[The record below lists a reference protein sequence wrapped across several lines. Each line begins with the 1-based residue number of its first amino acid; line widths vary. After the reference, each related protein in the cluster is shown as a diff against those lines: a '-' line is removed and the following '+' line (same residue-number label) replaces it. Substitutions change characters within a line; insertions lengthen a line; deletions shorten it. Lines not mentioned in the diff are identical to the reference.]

1 MIFKYIKRIL
11 PSILLLCCLSL
22 TTIYVDGSQ
31 TDIDNANNQIDNIQD
46 QLEDAEN
53 ELDKYNE
60 QEENLQGDLKDLNNN
75 LQSLA
80 NNMNELEGQIS
91 SKQEDIKSLNAELET
106 AKKQSEKQY
115 EDMKARIQF
124 MYEHGNTSL
133 LETILESKSISDF
146 INRAEYVSL
155 ITAYDREQLNQ
166 YQQLQEDIA
175 KKKETLETENASLVS
190 LKDDMKEKQ
199 SNVSQLI
206 NQTQKDI
213 DKTQSNIA
221 NANKDKE
228 DLEEK
233 LAYWKAIEKK
243 LEEEKAEADRKK
255 WEELQQLGKEDFSN
269 IDYTPQE
276 GEAYLLAAIIQCE
289 AEGEPYEGKIAV
301 GNVVMNSVKS
311 TRFPNTITG
320 VIYQKN
326 QFSPA
331 ASGRLAYR
339 LEAGVNDECI
349 RAATEVLNG
358 KHIIDALFFKVNKGT
373 TPGTIIGHHV
383 FY

>member
-1 MIFKYIKRIL
+1 MIFKYIKSIL
-11 PSILLLCCLSL
+11 PAFLLVCSLSITSICAS
-22 TTIYVDGSQ
+22 GSQ
-31 TDIDNANNQIDNIQD
+31 TDIDNANNQIDNLQD
-46 QLEDAEN
+46 QIDDAQN
-53 ELDKYNE
+53 ELDNYNK
-60 QEENLQGDLKDLNNN
+60 QEDSLKDDLKDLNSN

-80 NNMNELEGQIS
+80 NDMNTLEGQIS
-91 SKQEDIKSLNAELET
+91 TKQEDIKTITAELESAT
-106 AKKQSEKQY
+106 ERSSKQY
-115 EDMKARIQF
+115 EDMKSRIQF
-124 MYEHGNTSL
+124 MYERGNTSL
-133 LETILESKSISDF
+133 LVILLESKSLSDF
-146 INRAEYVSL
+146 LNRAEYVSN
-155 ITAYDREQLNQ
+155 ITSYDREKLNE
-166 YQQLQEDIA
+166 YQKLQAEITE
-175 KKKETLETENASLVS
+175 KKEALVAENKSLVA

-199 SNVSQLI
+199 SNVSSLI
-206 NQTQKDI
+206 NKTQNDI

-221 NANKDKE
+221 NANKDLE

-233 LAYWKAIEKK
+233 LAYWEALEKK
-243 LEEEKAEADRKK
+243 LEEEKAKADQKK

-301 GNVVMNSVKS
+301 GNVVMNRVKS

-331 ASGRLAYR
+331 TSGRLADR
-339 LEAGVNDECI
+339 LERGVNDECI

-358 KHIIDALFFKVNKGT
+358 KHIIDALFFKVDKGT
-373 TPGTIIGHHV
+373 TPGTVIGRHV

>member
-1 MIFKYIKRIL
+1 MKFRYIKRIL
-11 PSILLLCCLSL
+11 PAFLLVLSL
-22 TTIYVDGSQ
+22 TLTTIGVKASQ
-31 TDIDNANNQIDNIQD
+31 TDIDNANNQIDNLQNQIDDAQD
-46 QLEDAEN
+46 ELDNYNKQEDA
-53 ELDKYNE
+53 LKD
-60 QEENLQGDLKDLNNN
+60 DLKDLNSN

-80 NNMNELEGQIS
+80 NDMNNIESQIS
-91 SKQEDIKSLNAELET
+91 TKQEDIKSLSLELET
-106 AKKQSEKQY
+106 ATERAEQQY

-124 MYEHGNTSL
+124 MYERGHTSL
-133 LETILESKSISDF
+133 LVTLLESRSISDF
-146 INRAEYVSL
+146 LNRAEYVSL
-155 ITAYDREQLNQ
+155 ITSYDREMLNT
-166 YQQLQEDIA
+166 YQQLQEEIA
-175 KKKETLETENASLVS
+175 TKKTALVAENNSLVA

-199 SNVSQLI
+199 SNVSSLI
-206 NQTQKDI
+206 TKTEKDI

-221 NANKDKE
+221 NANKDLE

-233 LAYWKAIEKK
+233 LAYWEAIEKK
-243 LEEEKAEADRKK
+243 LEEEKAIADQKK

-269 IDYTPQE
+269 IDYTPAE

-301 GNVVMNSVKS
+301 GNVVMNRVKS

-331 ASGRLAYR
+331 SSGRLADR
-339 LEAGVNDECI
+339 LERGVNDECI
-349 RAATEVLNG
+349 RAATEVLQG
-358 KHIIDALFFKVNKGT
+358 KHIIDALFFRVNKGT
-373 TPGTIIGHHV
+373 RPGTVIGNHV

>member
-1 MIFKYIKRIL
+1 MTFYYIKKIL
-11 PSILLLCCLSL
+11 PSLLLVLCLSL
-22 TTIYVDGSQ
+22 TTIVASGSQ
-31 TDIDNANNQIDNIQD
+31 TDIDNANNEIDNLQNQIDDAQD
-46 QLEDAEN
+46 ELDDYNKQEDA
-53 ELDKYNE
+53 LK
-60 QEENLQGDLKDLNNN
+60 GDLHDLNSN

-80 NNMNELEGQIS
+80 NDMNSLEGQIT
-91 SKQEDIKSLNAELET
+91 SKQDDISNITSELESAT
-106 AKKQSEKQY
+106 AQSEKQY

-124 MYEHGNTSL
+124 MYEKGHTSL
-133 LETILESKSISDF
+133 LVTLLESKSLADF
-146 INRAEYVSL
+146 LNRVEYVST
-155 ITAYDREQLNQ
+155 ITSYDREKLNE
-166 YQQLQEDIA
+166 YQQLKEEITA
-175 KKKETLETENASLVS
+175 KKEMLVDENNSLIA

-199 SNVSQLI
+199 ANVSNLI
-206 NQTQKDI
+206 NKTQDDI
-213 DKTQSNIA
+213 DKTQSDIA
-221 NANKDKE
+221 NKNKDLE

-233 LAYWKAIEKK
+233 LAYWEAVEKK
-243 LEEEKAEADRKK
+243 LEEEKAKADYLK
-255 WEELQQLGKEDFSN
+255 WLELQQMGKEDFSN
-269 IDYTPQE
+269 IYYTPQE

-301 GNVVMNSVKS
+301 GNVVMNRVKS

-331 ASGRLAYR
+331 ASGRLADR
-339 LEAGVNDECI
+339 LERGVNDECI

>member
-1 MIFKYIKRIL
+1 MLLKYIKRIL
-11 PSILLLCCLSL
+11 PSFLLILCLSL
-22 TTIYVDGSQ
+22 STIIARGSQ
-31 TDIDNANNQIDNIQD
+31 TDIDNANNQIDNLQNQIDDAQD
-46 QLEDAEN
+46 ELDNYNKQEDA
-53 ELDKYNE
+53 LKD
-60 QEENLQGDLKDLNNN
+60 DLKDLNSN

-80 NNMNELEGQIS
+80 NDMNTIESQIAT
-91 SKQEDIKSLNAELET
+91 KQDDIKSLTKELET
-106 AKKQSEKQY
+106 ATERSEKQY

-124 MYEHGNTSL
+124 MYERGHTSL
-133 LETILESKSISDF
+133 LVTLLESRTLSDF
-146 INRAEYVSL
+146 LNRAEYVSL
-155 ITAYDREQLNQ
+155 ITAYDRDMLNE
-166 YQQLQEDIA
+166 YQSLQEEIA
-175 KKKETLETENASLVS
+175 TKKASLEAENDSLVA

-199 SNVSQLI
+199 SNVSSLI
-206 NQTQKDI
+206 SKTEKDI

-221 NANKDKE
+221 DANKDLE

-233 LAYWKAIEKK
+233 LAYWEAIEKK
-243 LEEEKAEADRKK
+243 LEEEKAIADQKK

-269 IDYTPQE
+269 IDYTPAE

-289 AEGEPYEGKIAV
+289 AEGEPYNGKIAV
-301 GNVVMNSVKS
+301 GNVVMNRVKS

-331 ASGRLAYR
+331 GSGRLAYR

-349 RAATEVLNG
+349 RAATEVLQG
-358 KHIIDALFFKVNKGT
+358 RHITDALFFKVDKGT
-373 TPGTIIGHHV
+373 TQGTVIGHHV